1 MGRGRNYETK
11 TPIKKHMSLC
21 RILPHNTLTAIQSD
35 RMKKMELIHFFFFIK
50 QCMSIEAHN
59 LNSFMVGT
67 LTMHTQRMNKTM
79 EGGTCTIRSLHGLVI
94 CPFS

>member
-1 MGRGRNYETK
+1 
-11 TPIKKHMSLC
+11 MSLC

-35 RMKKMELIHFFFFIK
+35 CMKKMELIQFFFLK

-59 LNSFMVGT
+59 LNSFIVGT
-67 LTMHTQRMNKTM
+67 LIVHAQNMNKNM
-79 EGGTCTIRSLHGLVI
+79 EGGRCTIRSLQGLAI